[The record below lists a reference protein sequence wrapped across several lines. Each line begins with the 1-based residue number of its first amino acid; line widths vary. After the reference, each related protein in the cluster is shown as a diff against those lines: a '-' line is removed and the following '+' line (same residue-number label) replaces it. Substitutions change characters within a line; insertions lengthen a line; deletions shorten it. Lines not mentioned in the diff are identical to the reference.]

1 MILRDCTFII
11 DLPIAIRTTLSH
23 WTIFISIG
31 ICNLLDMLTFAHMKR
46 MVIFASGSGTNMER
60 IASVFASDS
69 EIEIALVVCNKP
81 GAGVI
86 ARAEKAGI
94 PVRMIDRTSFYETD
108 KLTLE
113 LLSLKTDLIVLA
125 GFLWLVPQHL
135 LSAFPGRIINIH
147 PALLPKYGGKG
158 MYGEKVHEAVV
169 SAAEKE
175 SGITIHFVNEHY
187 DSGDIIFQKAFKLHP
202 DETPATLAQRIHTL
216 EYEHFPKV
224 IEQLL
229 KS

>member
-1 MILRDCTFII
+1 MIANLF
-11 DLPIAIRTTLSH
+11 
-23 WTIFISIG
+23 FISN
-31 ICNLLDMLTFAHMKR
+31 NLPDMLTFAHMKR
-46 MVIFASGSGTNMER
+46 IVIFASGSGTNMER

-69 EIEIALVVCNKP
+69 EIEITLVICNKP

-94 PVRMIDRTSFYETD
+94 PVRMIDRASFYETD

-158 MYGEKVHEAVV
+158 MYGEKIHEAVV
-169 SAAEKE
+169 SAGEKE

-187 DSGDIIFQKAFKLHP
+187 DSGDIVFQKAFKLHP

>member
-1 MILRDCTFII
+1 MIANLF
-11 DLPIAIRTTLSH
+11 
-23 WTIFISIG
+23 FISN
-31 ICNLLDMLTFAHMKR
+31 NLPDMLTFAHMKR

-69 EIEIALVVCNKP
+69 EIEITLVICNKP

-94 PVRMIDRTSFYETD
+94 PVRMIDRASFYETD

-169 SAAEKE
+169 SAGEKE

-187 DSGDIIFQKAFKLHP
+187 DSGDIVFQKAFKLHP